1 MTHSVLYETPGP
13 RAQRRS
19 RLWSIAVSTVLALV
33 LAWVIVRLALAGQFT
48 VDKWGPIIDPTDGTF
63 PPLWR
68 LMGLA
73 LLNTLT
79 AAALAMA
86 FSLVVGTA
94 LALTRIIGAAW
105 YRWIVVGAVELLR
118 GVPVVIAIFF
128 AYRVLPEIGLDL
140 PVVWFLVIGLTAYN
154 SVIIAEIIRAGVL
167 AVPRG
172 QSEAASALGMRRG
185 QVLRSVLLPQAF
197 RAMLPALISQLVVIV
212 KDTSLAFIISYPET
226 LRQAQIIIQS
236 LHNPIPMYLTVAALF
251 IAINYALTRLASHVE
266 RRLSRSRS
274 TRTAERDL
282 EPTAGS

>member
-1 MTHSVLYETPGP
+1 MTDSVLYETPGP
-13 RAQRRS
+13 RARRRS

-63 PPLWR
+63 LPLWR

-73 LLNTLT
+73 LVNTLT

-94 LALTRIIGAAW
+94 LALTRITGAAW

-140 PVVWFLVIGLTAYN
+140 PALWFLVIGLTAYN

-185 QVLRSVLLPQAF
+185 QVLRSILLPQAF

-251 IAINYALTRLASHVE
+251 IAINYALTRLAAHVE

-282 EPTAGS
+282 EPTGS